1 MPKRIPLST
10 IVVHRDGK
18 RITPEIGLPFDFTP
32 DEVAE
37 ISALEQE
44 LKARGNPQLLFRKII
59 NEDPNVSAAA
69 AVATE
74 NAAGGA
80 EETDYS
86 AMTVQQLKDLAAKRE
101 VDLGEATKKDDI
113 IAKLK
118 ADDAEDEG
126 L

>member
-18 RITPEIGLPFDFTP
+18 RVTPEIGRPFDFTSE
-32 DEVAE
+32 EVAE

-74 NAAGGA
+74 NASGGT

-101 VDLGEATKKDDI
+101 VDLGEVTKKDDI

-118 ADDAEDEG
+118 ADDSEDEG

>member
-10 IVVHRDGK
+10 IVVHRDGE
-18 RITPEIGLPFDFTP
+18 RITPEIGRPFDFTSE
-32 DEVAE
+32 EVAE